1 MLTSRTRPPS
11 AIDQMTAD
19 KARPAR
25 NVFYAEGATR
35 PGTEAGLSERFRSG
49 LMSQVLSY
57 ARLTSLP
64 PESGPAHAC
73 RDTARPRC
81 SAAALRI
88 LFLTRYG
95 RLGASSRQRC
105 YTYLNSLRA
114 AGVEAHVSPFLGDD
128 YVVRLNSGRAISL
141 ATVFRAY
148 TCRLFSLL
156 RSHRYDLLWIEKE
169 ALPWIPAWAE
179 LGILRLTAG
188 RIIIDYDDAI
198 FHRYDQHS
206 SGVVRRLLGRK
217 IDRVMAAADLVTVG
231 NGYLGLRA
239 KEAGAREIAEIPTVV
254 DLRYYTERR
263 ANSVRDVGTF
273 TLGWIGSPLT
283 SAYLEWLRPALGELA
298 SHIPFR
304 IILVGA
310 SPTALAGLPVERV
323 AWSPATEA
331 AQLARFDVGLMP
343 LPDLPWER
351 GKCGYKLIQYMA
363 SSLPVVAS
371 PVGANREIVVP
382 GETGFL
388 AETRAD
394 WVSALTRLAQD
405 PPLGYR
411 MGTAGRRRAERHYSL
426 QAIVPE
432 FIDLLAN
439 VAAPTSR
446 QRRSLATGHYVRSRP
461 ATPQGRA

>member
-1 MLTSRTRPPS
+1 
-11 AIDQMTAD
+11 
-19 KARPAR
+19 
-25 NVFYAEGATR
+25 
-35 PGTEAGLSERFRSG
+35 
-49 LMSQVLSY
+49 MSQVPSY
-57 ARLTSLP
+57 PRLASLP
-64 PESGPAHAC
+64 PESGPARAC

-81 SAAALRI
+81 STALRI

-105 YTYLNSLRA
+105 YAYLNSLRA
-114 AGVEAHVSPFLGDD
+114 VGIEAHVSPFLGDD
-128 YVVRLNSGRAISL
+128 YVRRLNSGRTISL

-179 LGILRLTAG
+179 LSILRLTAR

-198 FHRYDQHS
+198 FHRYDQHP
-206 SGVVRRLLGRK
+206 SGIVRRLLGRK

-239 KEAGAREIAEIPTVV
+239 KGAGAREIADVPTVV
-254 DLRYYTERR
+254 DLRCYPERR
-263 ANSVRDVGTF
+263 ADSVPDVGTF

-298 SHIPFR
+298 SRIPFR

-310 SPTALAGLPVERV
+310 SPTALAGLPVERA
-323 AWSPATEA
+323 AWSLATEA
-331 AQLARFDVGLMP
+331 TQLARFDVGLMP

-371 PVGANREIVVP
+371 PVGANRDIVVP

-394 WVSALTRLAQD
+394 WVAALTRLAQD
-405 PPLGYR
+405 PALRRR
-411 MGTAGRRRAERHYSL
+411 MGMAGRRRAERHYSS
-426 QAIVPE
+426 QAMAPE
-432 FIDLLAN
+432 FIDLLSN
-439 VAAPTSR
+439 VEAQSP
-446 QRRSLATGHYVRSRP
+446 SRP
-461 ATPQGRA
+461 QRLASLKR

>member
-1 MLTSRTRPPS
+1 
-11 AIDQMTAD
+11 
-19 KARPAR
+19 
-25 NVFYAEGATR
+25 
-35 PGTEAGLSERFRSG
+35 
-49 LMSQVLSY
+49 MSQVPSY
-57 ARLTSLP
+57 AQLTTLP
-64 PESGPAHAC
+64 PESGPARAC
-73 RDTARPRC
+73 RDAARPRC

-105 YTYLNSLRA
+105 YAYLNSLRA

-128 YVVRLNSGRAISL
+128 YVGRLNSGRAISL

-156 RSHRYDLLWIEKE
+156 QSHRYDLLWIEKE

-188 RIIIDYDDAI
+188 PIIIDYDDAI

-217 IDRVMAAADLVTVG
+217 IDRVMAAADLVAVG

-239 KEAGAREIAEIPTVV
+239 REAGAREIAEIPTVV
-254 DLRYYTERR
+254 DLRHYTERR

-283 SAYLEWLRPALGELA
+283 SVYLEWLRPALGELA
-298 SHIPFR
+298 SRIPFR

-351 GKCGYKLIQYMA
+351 GKCAYKLIQYMA
-363 SSLPVVAS
+363 SWLPVIAS
-371 PVGANREIVVP
+371 PVGANRDIVVP

-388 AETRAD
+388 AGTDAD
-394 WVSALTRLAQD
+394 WVSSLSLLAEN
-405 PPLGYR
+405 PELRRRIGS
-411 MGTAGRRRAERHYSL
+411 AGRRRAEERYSL
-426 QAIVPE
+426 EATAPKM
-432 FIDLLAN
+432 IDLFYNLGTAR
-439 VAAPTSR
+439 SR
-446 QRRSLATGHYVRSRP
+446 RWRSIVTGHDAMPGPDAR
-461 ATPQGRA
+461 QGPV

>member
-1 MLTSRTRPPS
+1 
-11 AIDQMTAD
+11 
-19 KARPAR
+19 
-25 NVFYAEGATR
+25 
-35 PGTEAGLSERFRSG
+35 
-49 LMSQVLSY
+49 MSQVPSY
-57 ARLTSLP
+57 PRLASLP
-64 PESGPAHAC
+64 PESGPARAC

-81 SAAALRI
+81 STALRI

-105 YTYLNSLRA
+105 YAYLNSLRA
-114 AGVEAHVSPFLGDD
+114 VGIEAHVSPFLGDD
-128 YVVRLNSGRAISL
+128 YVRRLNSGRTIRL

-148 TCRLFSLL
+148 SCRLFSLL

-179 LGILRLTAG
+179 LSILRLTAR

-198 FHRYDQHS
+198 FHRYDQHP
-206 SGVVRRLLGRK
+206 SGIVRRLLGRK

-239 KEAGAREIAEIPTVV
+239 KGAGAREIADVPTVV
-254 DLRYYTERR
+254 DLRCYPERR
-263 ANSVRDVGTF
+263 ADSVPDVGTF

-298 SHIPFR
+298 SRIPFR

-310 SPTALAGLPVERV
+310 SPTALAGLPVERA
-323 AWSPATEA
+323 AWSLATEA
-331 AQLARFDVGLMP
+331 TQLARFDVGLMP

-371 PVGANREIVVP
+371 PVGANRDIVVP

-394 WVSALTRLAQD
+394 WVAALTRLAQD
-405 PPLGYR
+405 PALRRR
-411 MGTAGRRRAERHYSL
+411 MGMAGRRRAERHYSS
-426 QAIVPE
+426 QAMAPE
-432 FIDLLAN
+432 FIDLLSN
-439 VAAPTSR
+439 VEAQSP
-446 QRRSLATGHYVRSRP
+446 SRP
-461 ATPQGRA
+461 QRLASLKR